1 MGRSWLFASEHNW
14 QPYTTAM
21 ERYRSAVRYA
31 LLWHKSLRVSEG
43 CCCSALRMRVDAIIT
58 PSCTGIALANRRV
71 GRSLNACQK
80 IYEDMLRGS
89 RARSYP
95 SMGLPAFAPQLFE
108 PHIAQGRAASAQEPP
123 PPIHRNIQ
131 PRPPRSTES
140 PMPPTTNGDGFNIL
154 RPFAPE
160 ISMERRRKRGRP
172 TKEEAEERDRRLAA
186 VGQTYEPKKRP
197 AKKPRPSETPGSLSE
212 PLVGTSPSLQTPIAQ
227 RVEAKDESSSGKRRS
242 RRRGEELSSSQHP
255 PPRSSPEDSGGERST
270 DAAQSPSDR
279 LLLQRSGERA
289 QAVSAMARDIQ
300 QEQSPGL
307 EQQSG
312 PQPEGPHSRPPSL

>member
-1 MGRSWLFASEHNW
+1 MSNLFDAQWSNTEKITLLTNILEGAGWDVPGYLLQSIIGNHI
-14 QPYTTAM
+14 QP
-21 ERYRSAVRYA
+21 R
-31 LLWHKSLRVSEG
+31 WN
-43 CCCSALRMRVDAIIT
+43 D
-58 PSCTGIALANRRV
+58 IALPS

-307 EQQSG
+307 ERQSG
-312 PQPEGPHSRPPSL
+312 PQPEGPHSRPPSV